1 MLREPDVV
9 EHTRSMLQF
18 NDIPAPPAALP
29 RGTRLVVP
37 QGGDNLKTLVSP
49 LGDNPSFQAPLVADP
64 PAALPATAV
73 PHRPLRRLGPQN
85 ELATAVSGAPAQSA
99 EGDMQLEFMSKIL
112 QQMETLNQT
121 VSVMDRRL
129 QLVEE
134 RMSYI
139 EGSEQ
144 PE

>member
-49 LGDNPSFQAPLVADP
+49 LGDNPSFQAPLAWDP
-64 PAALPATAV
+64 AGAVQATEPRHVQRLQGSQHESSAAAGSAGQ
-73 PHRPLRRLGPQN
+73 R
-85 ELATAVSGAPAQSA
+85 A
-99 EGDMQLEFMSKIL
+99 EGDMQLELMSKIL

>member
-1 MLREPDVV
+1 MLGEPDVV
-9 EHTRSMLQF
+9 EHTRSMLPF
-18 NDIPAPPAALP
+18 NDIAAPPAALP
-29 RGTRLVVP
+29 RSAPPVV
-37 QGGDNLKTLVSP
+37 
-49 LGDNPSFQAPLVADP
+49 DNPSFQAPLAADP

-73 PHRPLRRLGPQN
+73 PHHQLRRLGPQN
-85 ELATAVSGAPAQSA
+85 ELATAASGAPAQRA
-99 EGDMQLEFMSKIL
+99 ESDMQLEFMSKIL